1 MIYFDHNATT
11 PIDDRV
17 LEAMLPFLKTFY
29 GNPSSL
35 YRHGRITSSAID
47 AAREQ
52 LAALIGVQPGRIIF
66 TSGGTE
72 ANNLALAT
80 LAPQARLAVSATE
93 HPSVIEPALHLKS
106 SGHELTLLNVDTNG
120 LITQDAIDEVIKL
133 KPGLVSIM
141 LANNETGV
149 VQNIAHYAGQLRA
162 QGITVHTDAVQ
173 ALGKIPVDFNRL
185 GVHLMSLSSHKIYG
199 PKGCGAL
206 VFEKSVAISA
216 PAPGRPAAYTPS
228 LAIKPILLGG
238 GQEQGF
244 RAGTENVA
252 AIVGFGKAAEL
263 AKTEL
268 AERHAHL
275 LKLRTLLE
283 QGLSAIPGLT
293 VFSAQADRLPN
304 TVQMGIHGID
314 GEMLLM
320 QLDQKNIAVSSGS
333 ACASG
338 QREPSPVLVAMGV
351 EPAQAK
357 SAIRISLGKANT
369 DVEIIEF
376 IQQLTSL
383 TLKG

>member
-17 LEAMLPFLKTFY
+17 LDAMQPFLKTFY

-35 YRHGRITSSAID
+35 YRLGRISSSAID

-52 LAALIGVQPGRIIF
+52 LAALVGAQPGQIIF

-80 LAPQARLAVSATE
+80 LAPQAGLAVSSIE
-93 HPSVIEPALHLKS
+93 HPSVIEPAWHLKNQ
-106 SGHELTLLNVDTNG
+106 GHQLTLLDVDVNG
-120 LITQDAIDEVIKL
+120 LITQDAVDEATQL
-133 KPGLVSIM
+133 RPGLVSMM

-149 VQNIAHYAGQLRA
+149 VQNVAHYAEQLA
-162 QGITVHTDAVQ
+162 THGIKVHTDAVQ
-173 ALGKIPVDFNRL
+173 ALGKIPVDFNGL

-206 VFEKSVAISA
+206 VFDKSIE
-216 PAPGRPAAYTPS
+216 
-228 LAIKPILLGG
+228 LKPVMLGG
-238 GQEQGF
+238 GQEQGL

-263 AKTEL
+263 AKAEL
-268 AERHAHL
+268 AERRTHL

-283 QGLSAIPGLT
+283 HGLSAIPGLT
-293 VFSAQADRLPN
+293 IFAEQSERLPN

-338 QREPSPVLVAMGV
+338 QKESSPVLAAMGID
-351 EPAQAK
+351 PDQAK

-369 DVEIIEF
+369 EAEITEF
-376 IQQLTSL
+376 IKQLTSL
-383 TLKG
+383 KITG

>member
-11 PIDDRV
+11 PIDERV

-35 YRHGRITSSAID
+35 YRLGRVGRSAID

-52 LAALIGVQPGRIIF
+52 LAALIGVQPGQIIF

-80 LAPQARLAVSATE
+80 LSPQAGLAVSAIE
-93 HPSVIEPALHLKS
+93 HPSIIEPALNLKS
-106 SGHELTLLNVDTNG
+106 QGHLLTLLKVDANG
-120 LITQDAIDEVIKL
+120 RITQDAIDGVMQL
-133 KPGLVSIM
+133 KPDLVSIM
-141 LANNETGV
+141 LANNETGAV
-149 VQNIAHYAGQLRA
+149 HNIASYADRLRA
-162 QGITVHTDAVQ
+162 QGIKVHTDAVQ

-206 VFEKSVAISA
+206 VFDKSVAIN
-216 PAPGRPAAYTPS
+216 
-228 LAIKPILLGG
+228 PILLGG
-238 GQEQGF
+238 GQEQGL

-263 AKTEL
+263 AKNEL
-268 AERHAHL
+268 AERQAHL

-293 VFSAQADRLPN
+293 VFAERAERLPN

-320 QLDQKNIAVSSGS
+320 QLDQKGIAVSSGS

-338 QREPSPVLVAMGV
+338 IREPSPVLVAMGV
-351 EPAQAK
+351 DPVQAK
-357 SAIRISLGKANT
+357 SAVRISLGIANT
-369 DVEIIEF
+369 EAEIFEF
-376 IQQLTSL
+376 IKQVKSIT
-383 TLKG
+383 G

>member
-11 PIDDRV
+11 PLDDRV

-35 YRHGRITSSAID
+35 YRLGRTANSAID

-52 LAALIGVQPGRIIF
+52 LAALIGVQPGQIIF

-80 LAPQARLAVSATE
+80 LAPQAGLAVSAIE
-93 HPSVIEPALHLKS
+93 HPSIIEPARHLKS
-106 SGHELTLLNVDTNG
+106 LGHQLTLLNVDTNG
-120 LITQDAIDEVIKL
+120 QVTQDAIDEVIRL
-133 KPGLVSIM
+133 KPGLVSMM
-141 LANNETGV
+141 LANNETGA
-149 VQNIAHYAGQLRA
+149 VQNIDHYAGQLTA
-162 QGITVHTDAVQ
+162 QGIKVHTDAVQ

-206 VFEKSVAISA
+206 VFEKSVMIN
-216 PAPGRPAAYTPS
+216 PV
-228 LAIKPILLGG
+228 LLGG
-238 GQEQGF
+238 GQEHGF

-268 AERHAHL
+268 AERHAYL
-275 LKLRTLLE
+275 LKLKNQLE
-283 QGLSAIPGLT
+283 HGLSAIPGLT
-293 VFSAQADRLPN
+293 VFAEQAERLPN
-304 TVQMGIHGID
+304 TVQMGVHGID

-320 QLDQKNIAVSSGS
+320 QLDQKGIAVSSGS

-338 QREPSPVLVAMGV
+338 MREPSPVLVAMGV
-351 EPAQAK
+351 ESTEAK

-369 DVEIIEF
+369 EAEIFEF
-376 IQQLTSL
+376 IKQLKFL
-383 TLKG
+383 IEKG

>member
-11 PIDDRV
+11 PLDDRI
-17 LEAMLPFLKTFY
+17 LDAMQPFLKTFY

-35 YRHGRITSSAID
+35 YRLGRISSSAID

-52 LAALIGVQPGRIIF
+52 LAALVGVQPVQIVF

-80 LAPQARLAVSATE
+80 LAPQAGLAVSAIE

-106 SGHELTLLNVDTNG
+106 LGHQLTSLDVDADG
-120 LITQDAIDEVIKL
+120 RITQSAIDEVIRL
-133 KPGLVSIM
+133 KPGLVSMM
-141 LANNETGV
+141 LANNETGTL
-149 VQNIAHYAGQLRA
+149 QNVAHYTGQLTA
-162 QGITVHTDAVQ
+162 HGIKVHTDAVQ

-206 VFEKSVAISA
+206 VFDKSVQ
-216 PAPGRPAAYTPS
+216 
-228 LAIKPILLGG
+228 LKPVMLGG
-238 GQEQGF
+238 GQEQGL

-263 AKTEL
+263 AKSEL
-268 AERHAHL
+268 ADRHAHL
-275 LKLRTLLE
+275 LKLRQLLE
-283 QGLSAIPGLT
+283 HGLSTIPGLT
-293 VFSAQADRLPN
+293 IFAERSERLPN
-304 TVQMGIHGID
+304 TVQMSIEGID

-338 QREPSPVLVAMGV
+338 QREPSPVLAAMGIAP
-351 EPAQAK
+351 EQAK

-369 DVEIIEF
+369 EAEIIEF
-376 IQQLTSL
+376 IKQLTSL
-383 TLKG
+383 SIKG

>member
-1 MIYFDHNATT
+1 MIYLDHNATT

-17 LEAMLPFLKTFY
+17 LEAMLPFLRTFY

-35 YRHGRITSSAID
+35 YRLGRAAKSAVD

-52 LAALIGVQPGRIIF
+52 LAALIGAQPGQIIF

-80 LAPQARLAVSATE
+80 LAPQAGLAVSTIE
-93 HPSVIEPALHLKS
+93 HPSVIEPAWNLQSQDHRF
-106 SGHELTLLNVDTNG
+106 TLLNVDAKG
-120 LITQDAIDEVIKL
+120 RITQEAIDEVIVL
-133 KPGLVSIM
+133 KPDLVSIM
-141 LANNETGV
+141 LANNETGA
-149 VQNIAHYAGQLRA
+149 VQNIARYADQLKA
-162 QGITVHTDAVQ
+162 QGIKVHTDAVQ
-173 ALGKIPVDFNRL
+173 ALGKIPVDFNCL

-206 VFEKSVAISA
+206 VFDKSVTIN
-216 PAPGRPAAYTPS
+216 PV
-228 LAIKPILLGG
+228 LLGG
-238 GQEQGF
+238 GQEQGH

-263 AKTEL
+263 AKAEF

-275 LKLRTLLE
+275 LKLRKLLE
-283 QGLSAIPGLT
+283 HGLSAISGLT
-293 VFSAQADRLPN
+293 VFAEQAERLPN

-320 QLDQKNIAVSSGS
+320 QLDQKGIAVSSGS

-338 QREPSPVLVAMGV
+338 IREPSPVLVAMGV
-351 EPAQAK
+351 EAAEAK

-369 DVEIIEF
+369 EAEVFEF
-376 IQQLTSL
+376 IKQLKSL
-383 TLKG
+383 IEKG

>member
-1 MIYFDHNATT
+1 MIYLDHNATT
-11 PIDDRV
+11 PLDDRV

-35 YRHGRITSSAID
+35 YRLGRVAHSAINV
-47 AAREQ
+47 AREQ
-52 LAALIGVQPGRIIF
+52 LAALVGVQPEQIIF

-80 LAPQARLAVSATE
+80 LPPQTGFAVSAIE
-93 HPSVIEPALHLKS
+93 HPSIIEPARYLQS
-106 SGHELTLLNVDTNG
+106 QGHQLTLLNVDNNSR
-120 LITQDAIDEVIKL
+120 ITQEAIEEVIRL
-133 KPGLVSIM
+133 KPDLVSMM
-141 LANNETGV
+141 LANNETGA
-149 VQNIAHYAGQLRA
+149 VQNIAHYANQLTA
-162 QGITVHTDAVQ
+162 QDIKVHTDAVQ

-206 VFEKSVAISA
+206 VFDKSVTIN
-216 PAPGRPAAYTPS
+216 PV
-228 LAIKPILLGG
+228 LLGG

-268 AERHAHL
+268 AERHVHL
-275 LKLRTLLE
+275 LKLKTLLE
-283 QGLSAIPGLT
+283 QNLSAIPDLT
-293 VFSAQADRLPN
+293 VFAEQAERLPN
-304 TVQMGIHGID
+304 TVQIGIHRID

-320 QLDQKNIAVSSGS
+320 QLDRKGIAVSSGS

-338 QREPSPVLVAMGV
+338 LAEPSPVLIAMGV
-351 EPAQAK
+351 DPAQAK
-357 SAIRISLGKANT
+357 TAIRISLGKTNT
-369 DVEIIEF
+369 EADIFEF
-376 IQQLTSL
+376 IKQLKSL
-383 TLKG
+383 TGKE